1 MCSTIC
7 TFFIITSEYHLP
19 TLYHVEHMIV
29 MVMVMIVVVVVML
42 MMALVMMAR
51 VMMVM
56 VMITGIVMMMMILSP
71 VSILSPPSTT
81 WNTLSTALVGVW
93 SFLRGFSH
101 SLKGKVSIIHDDNLI
116 QNTIISTR
124 IKYLYGGRSWP
135 LSVVAKMTTKLSSG
149 A

>member
-1 MCSTIC
+1 M
-7 TFFIITSEYHLP
+7 
-19 TLYHVEHMIV
+19 EHMLMMV
-29 MVMVMIVVVVVML
+29 MVMVVVVMVML
-42 MMALVMMAR
+42 MMAM

-56 VMITGIVMMMMILSP
+56 VMMVVVMVMMIVVMMKMMVSP

-135 LSVVAKMTTKLSSG
+135 LSVVAKMATKLSSG